1 MTAMPEI
8 KSPANC
14 RAFASMVAGK
24 LRCLLFH
31 HGFLVLILAFA
42 FAFAGTLGLWAAS
55 RALGQG
61 RFDLL
66 DRLGLGNALHGRN
79 LAREAV
85 QSGFIELALRIGL
98 LRLGVR
104 PEEIANHF

>member
-1 MTAMPEI
+1 
-8 KSPANC
+8 
-14 RAFASMVAGK
+14 MVAGK
-24 LRCLLFH
+24 LRRLLFH
-31 HGFLVLILAFA
+31 HGFLVLILA

-61 RFDLL
+61 RFDFL

-85 QSGFIELALRIGL
+85 ESGLIELTL
-98 LRLGVR
+98 
-104 PEEIANHF
+104 